1 MVPSVQPDET
11 YQVQFGT
18 SPPLRKFI
26 RPSFGKK
33 AVCVRSRGRWDI
45 QLELPRTERMRKR
58 EERGTRED
66 TSSTFKV
73 VSYEVERTDCSRFLR
88 ESAARLCLSTQETC
102 DARYSVTPP

>member
-26 RPSFGKK
+26 RPSLGMK
-33 AVCVRSRGRWDI
+33 AVCVRSRGRWDV
-45 QLELPRTERMRKR
+45 QLELPRTANA
-58 EERGTRED
+58 RGRGRTRED

-73 VSYEVERTDCSRFLR
+73 VSCEVEDTLQPILGGGDCR
-88 ESAARLCLSTQETC
+88 AALPQHSG
-102 DARYSVTPP
+102 DV